1 MELGVENSIELTL
14 VGLSLQLTAFG
25 SAAEAAVISAN
36 PFRMKRMAKEEV
48 ARAELGDSILD
59 REEWY
64 LRA

>member
-1 MELGVENSIELTL
+1 LGIGDWIESNLI
-14 VGLSLQLTAFG
+14 GMSLLLTAFA

-36 PFRMKRMAKEEV
+36 PFRMKRMAREEV
-48 ARAELGDSILD
+48 ARAALVDSVLD